1 VVAGVSVADG
11 LLHYEIRPKSFNGD
25 AFAAFLERLA
35 LKARRP
41 LTVLLDNCRI
51 HSTRA
56 VKDVVRR
63 CDIKLIFNVPYHP
76 ELNGIEL
83 VWAIAKK
90 RFKDLQLQRLL
101 GTLDASFVECIH
113 RVLGQLTVEEVA
125 KCCSNGLR

>member
-1 VVAGVSVADG
+1 MIIAKDNLLSVG
-11 LLHYEIRPKSFNGD
+11 LLIIID
-25 AFAAFLERLA
+25 TIAASAYF
-35 LKARRP
+35 
-41 LTVLLDNCRI
+41 DNCI
-51 HSTRA
+51 SS
-56 VKDVVRR
+56 

-113 RVLGQLTVEEVA
+113 RVLGQLTIEEVA